1 MANVTIQLNCTNNTG
16 SAVSYLSIRVAF
28 ANNPSILYVWESPQ
42 SLATGASTSFTL
54 AVPEG
59 DSPAPISS
67 GQSNVVFYTDSQ
79 GITSCAV
86 AILDPDVV
94 FVEGDI
100 YSISLSAAD
109 SGGGDEGGGD
119 SGGGGGDTPSGSGI
133 KVTYNLKNFVAAK
146 ASSGALCVMTLKNY
160 SSGTITSIDDA
171 FRGAGICRLAAPKT
185 YALTVSSVVYLFNEM
200 GNSVDEDSENY
211 KLHLG
216 EIPQDLTGAGG
227 AVESDIKTVVTRA
240 TDGTYTSDTVEQA
253 NTVLIESLNARDNF
267 AINALRTI
275 MMRADKDPATLSNN
289 EMAYYC
295 DVAYQWASNMMTAAA
310 KVRATIEDESGPS
323 VDEASLTSNTEKLL
337 YDMSEAIIDSKE
349 IMENL
354 TQAIQDLDSHICEKL
369 QDLVDK

>member
-1 MANVTIQLNCTNNTG
+1 MANVTIGLTCTNTAEVALSFISMRIFFANTG
-16 SAVSYLSIRVAF
+16 ALLYTWPELQHLAAGATIR
-28 ANNPSILYVWESPQ
+28 Y
-42 SLATGASTSFTL
+42 TL
-54 AVPEG
+54 EVPEG
-59 DSPAPISS
+59 DSPAAVS
-67 GQSNVVFYTDSQ
+67 GGQNNIIFYTDSI
-79 GITSCAV
+79 GSDSCA
-86 AILDPDVV
+86 AATLSSDIV
-94 FVEGDI
+94 FQQNGECA
-100 YSISLSAAD
+100 ISLVESD
-109 SGGGDEGGGD
+109 EGGGGGD
-119 SGGGGGDTPSGSGI
+119 SGGGGSSVSGI
-133 KVTYNLKNFVAAK
+133 KVTYNLRNFVAAK

-160 SSGTITSIDDA
+160 SSGTITSTDA
-171 FRGAGICRLAAPKT
+171 AFGGAGICRLVAPKT

-216 EIPQDLTGAGG
+216 EIPQDLAGAGG
-227 AVESDIKTVVTRA
+227 AVGSDVKTVVTRA
-240 TDGTYTSDTVEQA
+240 TDGTYTSDTIEQA

-349 IMENL
+349 IMEDL

-369 QDLVDK
+369 QDLIDK